1 MAMPIHIHATVRA
14 FKINRTNAEGR
25 KSVTSPICF
34 MARVTQSSPPV
45 PATTMTQSK
54 RNSRTSDF
62 DRGGSGWS
70 VPHDQYTKANYANTE
85 PTEWRYHFTEQEIAE

>member
-14 FKINRTNAEGR
+14 FKINRTSATGR

-45 PATTMTQSK
+45 PATTITHSK
-54 RNSRTSDF
+54 RNSRTSAVE
-62 DRGGSGWS
+62 RGGSGWS
-70 VPHDQYTKANYANTE
+70 VPHDQYAKTNHGDPE
-85 PTEWRYHFTEQEIAE
+85 PTQRRYHFTEQEIA